1 LKPYP
6 AFIVIIDER
15 ARKQIIGG
23 FKMKRTLLLLVLAL
37 CAIALI
43 SAQGN
48 ERRGQRRG
56 PSAPREQRQD
66 TYRRFSQSAE
76 KTTVS
81 GNLTLVRGMIAI
93 KKDDVTYFAGGLN
106 RFTRFIDGLK
116 DGAAVTLEGMAASF
130 PQDEKFKFMIV
141 QKLTLNGKEYDLA
154 PLRPNVPNA
163 KADRGNREHRRMYQ
177 RNHHN
182 RRYAPYG
189 SNQRM
194 KNRDM
199 YRGK

>member
-15 ARKQIIGG
+15 AHEQVRKQIIGG
-23 FKMKRTLLLLVLAL
+23 FKMKRTLLLLVLAS

-56 PSAPREQRQD
+56 PSAPRQQRQD

-81 GNLTLVRGMIAI
+81 GNLTLVNGMIAV
-93 KKDDVTYFAGGLN
+93 KKDDVTYFANGLN
-106 RFTRFIDGLK
+106 RFTRFIDGIK

-130 PQDEKFKFMIV
+130 PQNEKLKFMIV

-154 PLRPNVPNA
+154 PLH
-163 KADRGNREHRRMYQ
+163 ADQGNRDRHMYQ
-177 RNHHN
+177 RNHRD
-182 RRYAPYG
+182 RRYAPHG
-189 SNQRM
+189 NQRM
-194 KNRDM
+194 RN
-199 YRGK
+199 RGK